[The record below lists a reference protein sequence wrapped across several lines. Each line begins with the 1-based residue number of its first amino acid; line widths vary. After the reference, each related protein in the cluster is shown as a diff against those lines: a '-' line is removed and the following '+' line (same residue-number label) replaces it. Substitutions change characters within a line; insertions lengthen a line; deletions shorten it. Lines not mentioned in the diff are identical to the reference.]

1 MSRRAKTAFQI
12 QKEGL
17 EDLVEEEIA
26 ADSLR
31 AHQEAKMKQVRSWLI
46 VYSSATMLY
55 LLVVYRISTIEFPQI
70 VLNIG
75 IFLAVAA
82 SIIIGIS
89 AISSTRLAVPAILVV
104 SGTGVLNDI
113 RETRARA
120 FDKIGGPTLG
130 YLLSVF
136 FFVLYFILINIRWT
150 ALFR

>member
-46 VYSSATMLY
+46 VYSLATVGY
-55 LLVVYRISTIEFPQI
+55 LFVVYRISTIEFPQI

-89 AISSTRLAVPAILVV
+89 
-104 SGTGVLNDI
+104 
-113 RETRARA
+113 
-120 FDKIGGPTLG
+120 
-130 YLLSVF
+130 
-136 FFVLYFILINIRWT
+136 
-150 ALFR
+150 